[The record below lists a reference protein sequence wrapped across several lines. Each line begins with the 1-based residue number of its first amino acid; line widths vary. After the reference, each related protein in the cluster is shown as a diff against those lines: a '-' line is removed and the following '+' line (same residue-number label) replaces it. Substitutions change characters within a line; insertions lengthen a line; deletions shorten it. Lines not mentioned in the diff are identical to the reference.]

1 MKVMLRRN
9 TDGAL
14 LAYVAKKDL
23 EEPVVAMERE
33 TLWGG
38 VVTLANGWKFILP
51 DMAPDTPLP
60 VTVEARRLSEG

>member
-14 LAYVAKKDL
+14 LVYVTKKDL

-38 VVTLANGWKFILP
+38 IVTLANGWKFVLP
-51 DMAPDTPLP
+51 EMEPDTSLP
-60 VTVEARRLSEG
+60 VTVEARRLGEG